1 MRHVAVFGGDHRVH
15 TVNSMQHDYG
25 DLGLVVDTYEG
36 THRDAAKVAEAVMA
50 SRLTDVVL
58 LKWAAHAQWA
68 VIMDAT
74 RRNPSVRVH
83 RYLQSQN
90 SLRRDMLTVLGLH
103 LRAAPATEPAPPA
116 LEESTEP
123 LPPAPEAPIDEA
135 PMVTKPKQKTTL
147 TLATVLEAFTIDK
160 DKEWT
165 TLELMDFLAL
175 EKGDDRI
182 YNTIAALTRRGD
194 IMISGGTPRS
204 NVDPTR
210 YKLARVPVVPG
221 ITTTETPAPP
231 ATGATMYLV
240 LTPADNG
247 EEETFIT
254 GHKEEALKKL
264 DENIGARLFKEL
276 KVRRVVTIEE

>member
-1 MRHVAVFGGDHRVH
+1 
-15 TVNSMQHDYG
+15 MQHDYG

-103 LRAAPATEPAPPA
+103 LRAAPATEPAPPV
-116 LEESTEP
+116 LEEISGSVEPTES

-135 PMVTKPKQKTTL
+135 PMVTRPKQKTIL
-147 TLATVLEAFTIDK
+147 TVATVLEAFTIDK
-160 DKEWT
+160 NKEWT
-165 TLELMDFLAL
+165 ASELMDFLSL
-175 EKGDDRI
+175 SKDD
-182 YNTIAALTRRGD
+182 TRLYSTLPTLVKRGD
-194 IMISGGTPRS
+194 IVVSGGTPRS
-204 NVDPTR
+204 NIDPTR
-210 YKLARVPVVPG
+210 YKLARVPEVSAIGTLDAQPHLA
-221 ITTTETPAPP
+221 TP

-264 DENIGARLFKEL
+264 DENGGARLFKEL
-276 KVRRVVTIEE
+276 KIKRVITIEE